1 MNFLKSLFFG
11 KTTDKLVYGSSEN
24 PRPLRRVDSVKEDLR
39 TTMEHFLELKDSLHP
54 CIKEVEARALEAD
67 ARAERYENAFD
78 DADMKIREN
87 GGNYWEDKSS
97 YPEVSALWDKS
108 GDAIRERQKA
118 LEELREW
125 MKIFRWVYGYEYR
138 TQVYEN
144 LHTSWRDIF

>member
-1 MNFLKSLFFG
+1 MMGIFRRILGKSDSELI
-11 KTTDKLVYGSSEN
+11 YGSDEN
-24 PRPLRRVDSVKEDLR
+24 PRPLRRVDAVEEDLR
-39 TTMEHFLELKDSLHP
+39 TTMEHFLKLKDSLRP
-54 CIKEVEARALEAD
+54 CIKEVEARVLEAD

-78 DADMKIREN
+78 DADMRIREN

-97 YPEVSALWDKS
+97 YPEVSALWNKS